1 MTTSVSGRNLAD
13 ALEVVTKPIYLVELG
28 FSPVVR
34 ISTAGSIV
42 WNGFHWQAAPV
53 TVSSIDNTS
62 LGGQQATLR
71 FANQDRV
78 WGALVLSQVAQDRPV
93 KIWLAYRDLSMSD
106 PMLFCDGMMDG
117 ASVGEAVVLNV
128 IARSTAYGSTPRLL
142 CGPPLM
148 NHLPPAGTEL
158 KAGSVTIKLE
168 PR

>member
-1 MTTSVSGRNLAD
+1 MTTALSGRLFQD
-13 ALEVVTKPIYLVELG
+13 TQEVVTQPIYLIELG
-28 FSPVVR
+28 FDPAVR
-34 ISTAGSIV
+34 ISTSRELV
-42 WNGFHWQAAPV
+42 WDGFYWRAAPV

-93 KIWLAYRDLSMSD
+93 KIWLTYYDAAAEPILY
-106 PMLFCDGMMDG
+106 CDGMMDG
-117 ASVGEAVVLNV
+117 AAVGADVTLNV

-142 CGPPLM
+142 CGPPFM

-158 KAGSVTIKLE
+158 KAGNVTITLT